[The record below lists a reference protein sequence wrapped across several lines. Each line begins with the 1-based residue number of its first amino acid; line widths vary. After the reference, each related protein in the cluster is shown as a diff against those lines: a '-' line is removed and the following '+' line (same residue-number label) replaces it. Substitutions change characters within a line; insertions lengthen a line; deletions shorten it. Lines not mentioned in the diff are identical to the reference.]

1 MDWTMFWFWTGVI
14 LILAAALVPNEK
26 YNWGSLLYSAINNF
40 LAKRE
45 AKKYPDFT
53 ARWKEY
59 NVKEKELEKFYNE
72 KIIETN
78 RNIRRCI
85 NVLCHL
91 KEDDFRRGII
101 EESLKEDRDELLE
114 CETLYQEI
122 SNELDKEFQQLR
134 EERRRLG
141 IKHI

>member
-1 MDWTMFWFWTGVI
+1 MNWTMFWLWVGVI
-14 LILAAALVPNEK
+14 LIFAALVPNEK
-26 YNWGSLLYSAINNF
+26 YNWGSLLYSMIDNF

-45 AKKYPDFT
+45 AKKYPDFV

-59 NVKEKELEKFYNE
+59 CAKEEELEKFYNK

-78 RNIRRCI
+78 RHIRRSTE
-85 NVLCHL
+85 VLCHL
-91 KEDDFRRGII
+91 EWDDIRRETI
-101 EESLKEDRDELLE
+101 EEALKEYKDELLE
-114 CETLYQEI
+114 YETLYLEI
-122 SNELDKEFQQLR
+122 SSELDKELQQLR

>member
-26 YNWGSLLYSAINNF
+26 YNWGSLLYSTINNF

-45 AKKYPDFT
+45 AKKYPDFA

-78 RNIRRCI
+78 RNIQRCI
-85 NVLCHL
+85 TVLCHL
-91 KEDDFRRGII
+91 EEEDFRRGII
-101 EESLKEDRDELLE
+101 EETLKEDRDELLE

-122 SNELDKEFQQLR
+122 SSELDKEFQQLR